1 MSISCRGL
9 VPRSSSSVLVPH
21 SHIVIPAAVPTRL
34 HIMKL
39 LSIFLLLCINAA
51 ILVSAMDTD
60 TAMDDESK
68 HSKSE
73 NLRSNQK
80 HHHHGHHPHQHNLG
94 DTGETPSKP
103 DLHEIDSDSLDA
115 ARVSGLQ
122 PFQSPQVI
130 QIESVDQ
137 EVDPRGDQLLTIKGS
152 GFAALAGQILLVD
165 VFPTGVNAQFS
176 PRPAEDGDAC
186 DGPPNCEACIATMKR
201 PHGGGLLLLHYLKK
215 KKPCTWVQ
223 REGCREVGGH
233 VGTCP
238 GASQP
243 LVHVLADVTTD
254 TTIGVCV
261 GAFNKQAWKIAVKGG
276 ATTVRLELLTMAL
289 KEGEGY
295 TTPLVIGMV
304 DNLGVKILQTKD
316 TVDTRVALK
325 LKGSDSENNP
335 FEANKIFL
343 DGNPDFLAGATL
355 AFETILSWKLPES
368 PTLGRDFLSALDNN
382 KNEHQV
388 VIVGRGKCSN
398 SASGSGNEQFTFG
411 QQQVVLRALQHFG
424 SARGIQ
430 SCTAAITPERRN
442 AKKADVEAGDAVKKV
457 EEMTSE
463 EKDFLFYLKFW
474 DGIGDNIKMN
484 QNTERLNTFLKD
496 FAPSEASGAEHIKQ
510 HYTSITWS
518 EREKVMSYIKIE
530 FDKRMALKKTVARNA
545 KATTAAALVDAEQV
559 LVACV
564 AASTPLFLDDENLS
578 PLKPM
583 FTANIA
589 FSAEELESL
598 SPQDQVTAAGE
609 PASILC
615 TTLDSSKSYLRPAE
629 KRALCRQEWMDL
641 LVSCAGPKHD
651 PPLPECKL
659 LTSPGWHFR
668 QMKLLLT
675 NFALPGKGIDASVL
689 FSVSSP
695 IGGVPSYIDEV
706 LNNAPVAAAA
716 VHMHSSNPQV
726 AEEATTTWE
735 SWQQRAKRRRRPPV
749 IGLAHELVHA
759 YYMVTGTRQFGEGNT
774 MDEALTAG
782 IGQWE
787 KKTKFNENRF
797 RKAWNQNPGRTE
809 DEQLPMREFYGTSQF
824 ICTRCG
830 AGMSSSAEKCS
841 NDHAMPFSLAPVLRK
856 LDL

>member
-1 MSISCRGL
+1 
-9 VPRSSSSVLVPH
+9 
-21 SHIVIPAAVPTRL
+21 
-34 HIMKL
+34 
-39 LSIFLLLCINAA
+39 
-51 ILVSAMDTD
+51 
-60 TAMDDESK
+60 
-68 HSKSE
+68 
-73 NLRSNQK
+73 
-80 HHHHGHHPHQHNLG
+80 
-94 DTGETPSKP
+94 
-103 DLHEIDSDSLDA
+103 
-115 ARVSGLQ
+115 
-122 PFQSPQVI
+122 
-130 QIESVDQ
+130 
-137 EVDPRGDQLLTIKGS
+137 
-152 GFAALAGQILLVD
+152 
-165 VFPTGVNAQFS
+165 
-176 PRPAEDGDAC
+176 
-186 DGPPNCEACIATMKR
+186 
-201 PHGGGLLLLHYLKK
+201 
-215 KKPCTWVQ
+215 
-223 REGCREVGGH
+223 
-233 VGTCP
+233 
-238 GASQP
+238 
-243 LVHVLADVTTD
+243 
-254 TTIGVCV
+254 
-261 GAFNKQAWKIAVKGG
+261 AVKGG

-564 AASTPLFLDDENLS
+564 
-578 PLKPM
+578 
-583 FTANIA
+583 
-589 FSAEELESL
+589 
-598 SPQDQVTAAGE
+598 
-609 PASILC
+609 
-615 TTLDSSKSYLRPAE
+615 
-629 KRALCRQEWMDL
+629 
-641 LVSCAGPKHD
+641 
-651 PPLPECKL
+651 
-659 LTSPGWHFR
+659 
-668 QMKLLLT
+668 
-675 NFALPGKGIDASVL
+675 
-689 FSVSSP
+689 
-695 IGGVPSYIDEV
+695 
-706 LNNAPVAAAA
+706 
-716 VHMHSSNPQV
+716 
-726 AEEATTTWE
+726 
-735 SWQQRAKRRRRPPV
+735 
-749 IGLAHELVHA
+749 
-759 YYMVTGTRQFGEGNT
+759 
-774 MDEALTAG
+774 
-782 IGQWE
+782 
-787 KKTKFNENRF
+787 
-797 RKAWNQNPGRTE
+797 
-809 DEQLPMREFYGTSQF
+809 
-824 ICTRCG
+824 
-830 AGMSSSAEKCS
+830 
-841 NDHAMPFSLAPVLRK
+841 
-856 LDL
+856 